1 MFGIFECSNYSELVS
16 GFCLRKCVDH
26 TALVRSFNEFQTG
39 KLEIDGSLF
48 TLYTKPAFAEFEDG
62 RIESGFAYLLLGSVC
77 EYTSISEICF
87 ARVTSVPEL
96 YNMLVKARDCENF
109 IHYFRRILYGVAAT
123 TGYDITEDTEEVMTH
138 LGLRHGIPFG
148 NAFVTEEAVFVYG
161 DDLFDGWLAHDSW
174 HVFKGSEW
182 VIRKDLGFT
191 GVPRSAV
198 KEISDLP
205 EDTVIIED
213 FNSNCELHQIAKAL
227 PFDKADVFEDCTL
240 EPDESGHCRRRH
252 PRTLLLTKYV

>member
-1 MFGIFECSNYSELVS
+1 MFGIFECSNYNELVS

-26 TALVRSFNEFQTG
+26 TALVSSFNEFQTG

-123 TGYDITEDTEEVMTH
+123 TGYDITEDTEEAMTH
-138 LGLRHGIPFG
+138 LGLRRGIPFG
-148 NAFVTEEAVFVYG
+148 NSFVTKEAVFVYG
-161 DDLFDGWLAHDSW
+161 
-174 HVFKGSEW
+174 
-182 VIRKDLGFT
+182 
-191 GVPRSAV
+191 
-198 KEISDLP
+198 
-205 EDTVIIED
+205 
-213 FNSNCELHQIAKAL
+213 
-227 PFDKADVFEDCTL
+227 
-240 EPDESGHCRRRH
+240 
-252 PRTLLLTKYV
+252 